1 MSGQDNGTG
10 ASGPNPQPGCFSL
23 RAQSRYHRPAATPP
37 PRRRRIPSSV
47 GGKGQSH
54 KQTQWKTR
62 GAGKSDTRVSRSQL
76 LSRSC
81 EERAPWPVYPRPLA
95 HLPYARRDGGPA
107 AVAARGSKS
116 SASRRWRSASVKP
129 TSILV
134 VIEGGSL
141 VKVLLA
147 DFGEAK
153 QLSLA
158 R

>member
-10 ASGPNPQPGCFSL
+10 ASGPNPQPGCSSL
-23 RAQSRYHRPAATPP
+23 RPQPRYRWPAAAPP
-37 PRRRRIPSSV
+37 PRRRRIPSCV
-47 GGKGQSH
+47 GGKGQSR

-81 EERAPWPVYPRPLA
+81 EERAPWPVYPRPPA
-95 HLPYARRDGGPA
+95 HLPYACRDGGPAEKAA

-129 TSILV
+129 TNILV

-141 VKVLLA
+141 VKVLL
-147 DFGEAK
+147 GV
-153 QLSLA
+153 
-158 R
+158 

>member
-62 GAGKSDTRVSRSQL
+62 GAGKSDTYVRAVHAVL
-76 LSRSC
+76 
-81 EERAPWPVYPRPLA
+81 ERALAPRTAPRYSCRL
-95 HLPYARRDGGPA
+95 
-107 AVAARGSKS
+107 
-116 SASRRWRSASVKP
+116 
-129 TSILV
+129 
-134 VIEGGSL
+134 
-141 VKVLLA
+141 
-147 DFGEAK
+147 
-153 QLSLA
+153 
-158 R
+158 